1 MYSEASMNLL
11 RKIIVLLLAG
21 LVLSLSACGGKA
33 PPPPE
38 GTIPVTVSFSAM
50 EKLTKA
56 IGGDAVSITVMVP
69 DGTEPHD
76 FEPRAEDMV
85 KLSHSRLFVYNGMG
99 MEHWAEKA
107 IRGAGSTDLITVDA
121 SAHVTPLLLTDEEER
136 EEHGDYDPHTWLG
149 LSEAKEEALAI
160 RDGLIEASPKDRD
173 LFMKNYETFAAG
185 IDRLQEKYKGTL
197 EKAPRHEL
205 VTGHAAFGYL
215 ARDFGLTQESV
226 EDAFATGEPSARK
239 LIELI
244 EFCRAHHVKTI
255 FTEETMDP
263 ALARTLASEAGAKA
277 EILSTMEESD
287 DESYLQVMEEN
298 LEKLDRAMNE
308 K

>member
-1 MYSEASMNLL
+1 MNLL
-11 RKIIVLLLAG
+11 RKIVLFLLAG
-21 LVLSLSACGGKA
+21 LVLSLSACGREA
-33 PPPPE
+33 PKVPE
-38 GTIPVTVSFSAM
+38 ETIPVTVSFGAM

-107 IRGAGSTDLITVDA
+107 IRGAGSPDLITVDA

-136 EEHGDYDPHTWLG
+136 EEHGAYDPHTWLG
-149 LSEAKEEALAI
+149 LREAKEEARAI
-160 RDGLIEASPKDRD
+160 RDGLIAASPKDRD
-173 LFMKNYETFAAG
+173 LFMKNYESFAESL
-185 IDRLQEKYKGTL
+185 DRQQAEYQDRL

-226 EDAFATGEPSARK
+226 EDAFATGEPPAKK

-263 ALARTLASEAGAKA
+263 ALARTLATEAGAKA
-277 EILSTMEESD
+277 ETLSTMEESS

-298 LEKLDRAMNE
+298 LTKLDRAMNE
-308 K
+308 

>member
-1 MYSEASMNLL
+1 MNFLK
-11 RKIIVLLLAG
+11 KIILFLLAG
-21 LVLSLSACGGKA
+21 LLFSLSACGGKA
-33 PPPPE
+33 PQPPE

-107 IRGAGSTDLITVDA
+107 IRGAASPDLIAVDA
-121 SAHVTPLLLTDEEER
+121 SARVTPLLLTDEEER
-136 EEHGDYDPHTWLG
+136 KEHGDYDPHTWLG
-149 LSEAKEEALAI
+149 LTEAKEEARAI
-160 RDGLIEASPKDRD
+160 RDGLIAASPKDRD
-173 LFMKNYETFAAG
+173 LFMKNYETFSENLDHLQAEYQR
-185 IDRLQEKYKGTL
+185 RLA
-197 EKAPRHEL
+197 KAPRHEL

-215 ARDFGLTQESV
+215 ARDFDLTQESV
-226 EDAFATGEPSARK
+226 EDAFATGEPPARK

-244 EFCRAHHVKTI
+244 EFCKTHHVKTI

-263 ALARTLASEAGAKA
+263 ALARTLASEAGARA
-277 EILSTMEESD
+277 ETLSTMEESD
-287 DESYLQVMEEN
+287 EGSYLSVMEEN
-298 LEKLDRAMNE
+298 LAKLDRAMNE
-308 K
+308 

>member
-1 MYSEASMNLL
+1 MKLL
-11 RKIIVLLLAG
+11 KKWVLLLLAG
-21 LVLSLSACGGKA
+21 LLLSLTACGREA

-38 GTIPVTVSFSAM
+38 GTIPVTVSFGAM

-56 IGGDAVSITVMVP
+56 IGGSAVSITVMVP

-85 KLSHSRLFVYNGMG
+85 KLSRSRLFVYNGMG

-107 IRGAGSTDLITVDA
+107 IRGAASPGLITVDA
-121 SAHVTPLLLTDEEER
+121 SARVTPLLLTDEEER
-136 EEHGDYDPHTWLG
+136 EEHGAYDPHTWLG
-149 LSEAKEEALAI
+149 LSEAKEEARAI
-160 RDGLIEASPKDRD
+160 RDGLIAASPKDRD
-173 LFMKNYETFAAG
+173 LFMKNYEDFADR
-185 IDRLQEKYKGTL
+185 IDRLEEKYRGSL
-197 EKAPRHEL
+197 ERAPRHEL

-226 EDAFATGEPSARK
+226 EDAFATGEPPARK

-244 EFCRAHHVKTI
+244 EFCKVHHVKTI

-263 ALARTLASEAGAKA
+263 ALARTLAAEAGARA
-277 EILSTMEESD
+277 ETLSTMEESGD
-287 DESYLQVMEEN
+287 DSYLATMEDN
-298 LEKLDRAMNE
+298 LSKLDQAMNE
-308 K
+308 